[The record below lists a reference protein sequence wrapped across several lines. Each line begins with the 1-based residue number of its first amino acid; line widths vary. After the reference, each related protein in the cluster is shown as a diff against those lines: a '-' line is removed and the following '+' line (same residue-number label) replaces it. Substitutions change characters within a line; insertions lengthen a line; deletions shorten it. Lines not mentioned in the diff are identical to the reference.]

1 MNQPSNIP
9 QSKTS
14 LFRGGREGSIRLAIN
29 AAIIAGIFS
38 ALISILML
46 FNYFQLSTN
55 DPIESETLKA
65 LVERLKS
72 DPNNEQL
79 LGEIR
84 AFDLMALKAYFTS
97 KWQIETGGILL
108 LLGAI
113 VFVVALRYYFS
124 ATSKIEEPSE
134 VKISQNIARM
144 LSSKWIL
151 GFGILIFV
159 LALGSSFLS
168 VNQLN
173 NYNPSSVAVSEST
186 AVTQEAIEV
195 VYLSTSSNAPTAD
208 SATTSVAANAPADS
222 VAAPVAVVAKI
233 PSLSEIKKQSNSFRG
248 PLGNGV
254 WTSKN
259 IPSSWDIAAGTNL
272 KWKVKLPKK
281 GYNSPVIW
289 GDKFFLSGADA
300 AERWLYCYDRN
311 TGNLLWQH
319 QANNIAGSPA
329 TPPKTTDDTGLA
341 APSFTTD
348 GNIVVAIFGTGDI
361 LACDFL
367 GNRVWAKN
375 LGVPANHYGH
385 SSSLIYWKGKVI
397 VQFDTNK
404 ERKLMALDI
413 NTGNSVWE
421 TPRTS
426 HISWASPILAEIGG
440 KMQIITSSEPT
451 VAGYDAETGKKLWKN
466 YCMMGEVGPS
476 PAFGAGLVFAGNE
489 YATLAAIDPSNGSK
503 VWENNEYLPEVASPV
518 VADGLLIVATS
529 YGMLVCYDAKTG
541 TKNWENDFGEGFYSS
556 PVVADGKLFATDM
569 KGVVHV
575 MKLSAQFEKIAD
587 NPTGEKVL
595 STLAFSDGFV
605 YIRGAE
611 NLYCIG
617 K

>member
-1 MNQPSNIP
+1 MDKPT
-9 QSKTS
+9 K
-14 LFRGGREGSIRLAIN
+14 IRLAIN

-46 FNYFQLSTN
+46 FNYFQLSTHN
-55 DPIESETLKA
+55 PVESETLKA

-79 LGEIR
+79 LSEVR
-84 AFDLMALKAYFTS
+84 AFDLMARKAYFTS
-97 KWQIETGGILL
+97 KWQIETGAVLL

-113 VFVVALRYYFS
+113 VLVISLRYYFS

-134 VKISQNIARM
+134 VKTSQNVARV

-151 GFGILIFV
+151 GFGILLLL

-173 NYNPSSVAVSEST
+173 NYNPSAVAVSDST
-186 AVTQEAIEV
+186 AKPQEAIEV
-195 VYLSTSSNAPTAD
+195 VDLSTGEKTD
-208 SATTSVAANAPADS
+208 SATGATAGNYPSDSTKQQATASQAQQTQTQLEPVAA
-222 VAAPVAVVAKI
+222 KM
-233 PSLSEIKKQSNSFRG
+233 PSLSELKKQSNSFRG
-248 PLGNGV
+248 PLGQGV
-254 WTSKN
+254 SFSKN
-259 IPSSWDIAAGTNL
+259 IPTSWDIAAGTNL
-272 KWKVKLPKK
+272 KWKVKVPKK

-289 GDKFFLSGADA
+289 GDKLFVSGADA
-300 AERWLYCYDRN
+300 TERWLYCYDRN
-311 TGNLLWQH
+311 NGKLLWQH

-341 APSFTTD
+341 APSVTTD
-348 GNIVVAIFGTGDI
+348 GNMVVAIFGTGDI
-361 LACDFL
+361 LACDFS

-385 SSSLIYWKGKVI
+385 ASSLIYWKGKVI

-413 NTGNSVWE
+413 NTGNLVWE

-440 KMQIITSSEPT
+440 KMQVITSSEPS
-451 VAGYDAETGKKLWKN
+451 VAGYDAETGKELWKN
-466 YCMMGEVGPS
+466 DCMMGEVGPS

-489 YATLAAIDPSNGSK
+489 YATVAAIDPSNGSI
-503 VWENNEYLPEVASPV
+503 VWQENDYMPEVASPV
-518 VADGLLIVATS
+518 AADGMLIVATS

-541 TKNWENDFGEGFYSS
+541 TKNWEHDFGEGFYSS
-556 PVVADGKLFATDM
+556 PVEADGKLFAADM

-575 MKLSAQFEKIAD
+575 LKLSAQFEKIAD
-587 NPTGEKVL
+587 NPTGEKVM
-595 STLAFSDGFV
+595 STLAFSDGCV
-605 YIRGAE
+605 YIRSIE

>member
-1 MNQPSNIP
+1 MDKPT
-9 QSKTS
+9 K
-14 LFRGGREGSIRLAIN
+14 IRLAIN
-29 AAIIAGIFS
+29 TAIIAAIFS

-55 DPIESETLKA
+55 NPIESETLKA

-72 DPNNEQL
+72 DPNNDQL

-84 AFDLMALKAYFTS
+84 SFDLMARKAYFTS

-113 VFVVALRYYFS
+113 VIVISLRYYFK
-124 ATSKIEEPSE
+124 ATSKIDEPSE
-134 VKISQNIARM
+134 VKVSQNTARF

-151 GFGILIFV
+151 GLGALVFM
-159 LALGSSFLS
+159 LALASSFLS
-168 VNQLN
+168 VNQLDK
-173 NYNPSSVAVSEST
+173 YNPTDVVA
-186 AVTQEAIEV
+186 
-195 VYLSTSSNAPTAD
+195 
-208 SATTSVAANAPADS
+208 ADS
-222 VAAPVAVVAKI
+222 VAAPQETIEVVDLSTPAQTAAVDTANKTAATDTTTVAAANPAPVATKA

-254 WTSKN
+254 SFSKN
-259 IPSSWDIAAGTNL
+259 IPASWDIAAGTNL

-289 GDKFFLSGADA
+289 GDKLFLTGADA
-300 AERWLYCYDRN
+300 AERWLYCYDKN
-311 TGNLLWQH
+311 NGNLLWQH
-319 QANNIAGSPA
+319 QANNITGSPA

-341 APSFTTD
+341 APTVTTD
-348 GNIVVAIFGTGDI
+348 GNLVVAIFGTGDI
-361 LACDFL
+361 MACDFS

-404 ERKLMALDI
+404 ERKLMALEI
-413 NTGNSVWE
+413 NTGNPVWE
-421 TPRTS
+421 TQRTS

-440 KMQIITSSEPT
+440 KMQVITSSEPT
-451 VAGYDAETGKKLWKN
+451 VAGYDAETGKELWKN
-466 YCMMGEVGPS
+466 DCMMGEVGPS
-476 PAFGAGLVFAGNE
+476 PAYGSGLVFAGNE

-518 VADGLLIVATS
+518 VADGLLLVATS
-529 YGMLVCYDAKTG
+529 YGMLICYDAKSG
-541 TKNWENDFGEGFYSS
+541 TKNWEHDFGEGFYSS
-556 PVVADGKLFATDM
+556 PVIADGKLFAADM
-569 KGVVHV
+569 KGVIHV
-575 MKLSAQFEKIAD
+575 MKISSQFEKIAD
-587 NPTGEKVL
+587 NPTGEKVM
-595 STLAFSDGFV
+595 STPSFSDGCV
-605 YIRGAE
+605 YIRGTE

>member
-1 MNQPSNIP
+1 MDKPT
-9 QSKTS
+9 K
-14 LFRGGREGSIRLAIN
+14 IRLATN

-84 AFDLMALKAYFTS
+84 AFDLLARKAYFTS
-97 KWQIETGGILL
+97 KWQIETGAVLL

-113 VFVVALRYYFS
+113 VIVVSLRYYFS
-124 ATSKIEEPSE
+124 VTSKIEEPVE
-134 VKISQNIARM
+134 VKTSQNVARL

-151 GFGILIFV
+151 GLGALVFV
-159 LALGSSFLS
+159 LALASSFLS

-173 NYNPSSVAVSEST
+173 NYDPAMAAASDTVAAQKET
-186 AVTQEAIEV
+186 IEV
-195 VYLSTSSNAPTAD
+195 VDLSTQSNTSTTDTTIGTESAQVSAD
-208 SATTSVAANAPADS
+208 SIATP
-222 VAAPVAVVAKI
+222 VVAKA
-233 PSLSEIKKQSNSFRG
+233 PSSSEIKKQSNSFRG

-272 KWKVKLPKK
+272 KWKVKVPKK

-289 GDKFFLSGADA
+289 GDKLFVSGADA
-300 AERWLYCYDRN
+300 TERWLYCYDRN
-311 TGNLLWQH
+311 NGKLLWQH
-319 QANNIAGSPA
+319 QANNITGSPA

-341 APSFTTD
+341 APTVTTD
-348 GNIVVAIFGTGDI
+348 GNYVVAIFGTGDI
-361 LACDFL
+361 LACDFT

-375 LGVPANHYGH
+375 LGIPANHYGH

-440 KMQIITSSEPT
+440 KMQVITSSEPT
-451 VAGYDAETGKKLWKN
+451 VAGYDVETGKELWKN
-466 YCMMGEVGPS
+466 DCMMGEVGPS

-518 VADGLLIVATS
+518 VADGMLFVATS
-529 YGMLVCYDAKTG
+529 YGMLVCYDAKSG
-541 TKNWENDFGEGFYSS
+541 TKNWEHDFGEGFYSS
-556 PVVADGKLFATDM
+556 PVVANGKLFASDM

-575 MKLSAQFEKIAD
+575 LKLSAQFEKISD
-587 NPTGEKVL
+587 NPTGEKVM
-595 STLAFSDGFV
+595 STLAFSDGCV
-605 YIRGAE
+605 YIRSIE